1 VADEVVK
8 AMFEYGDRRYSN
20 NFYSDTIFLFL
31 NRNWSSLPGAPVRL
45 DLNQVKWF
53 CLQQQLDFINI
64 EI

>member
-8 AMFEYGDRRYSN
+8 AMFEYEDRRYSD
-20 NFYSDTIFLFL
+20 NFYSDTVFLFL
-31 NRNWSSLPGAPVRL
+31 NRNWSSLPGAPVRP